1 MTKRKTTAP
10 QTLLLVWDC
19 LGLEYSCNLTN
30 YDKEIMWSTLKGE
43 KPSVRIPN
51 LDILI
56 LRARSNPQRHYEIY
70 TVQVEPDV
78 SLKDIQA
85 MFKDTP
91 QSIVDLVRARGH
103 KLYSDRA
110 FAQDNVIV

>member
-1 MTKRKTTAP
+1 VTKRKSTQP

-30 YDKEIMWSTLKGE
+30 YDKEVMWSRLKGE
-43 KPSVRIPN
+43 QPKVRIPG

-78 SLKDIQA
+78 SLKDINQ

-91 QSIVDLVRARGH
+91 QAIVDLVRARGH

-110 FAQDNVIV
+110 YPQENVIV

>member
-1 MTKRKTTAP
+1 MKKSKNP

-30 YDKEIMWSTLKGE
+30 YDKEVMWSTLKGE
-43 KPSVRIPN
+43 KPTVRIPG

-78 SLKDIQA
+78 SLEDINQ

-91 QSIVDLVRARGH
+91 QAIVDLVRARGH